1 MRFEMKPSRQG
12 STVTLF
18 EGLICL
24 LGSGPEVENLPQ
36 LQ

>member
-1 MRFEMKPSRQG
+1 MRFEMKPFRQG

-24 LGSGPEVENLPQ
+24 LGSGPGVENL
-36 LQ
+36 LQV